1 MDLLVLLAAAFTALG
16 VFSAAVALQT
26 AAGDTRNSV
35 RTRMLDTGNAHSIER
50 LQLIVPRLASLS
62 PRGEKTALLLEQ
74 AGVAFTVTEF
84 LLLRTAVGVG
94 LAILFL
100 FVSSALDASSTI
112 GIVAAVIGFLVGY
125 WLPAHHMRDRKAK
138 RLRKLEDELLDAL
151 VSTSK
156 SLKAGVGLTQALEY
170 AGKEA
175 ADPLGQELARIVR
188 ELQLGADIEDVLD
201 QANRRLASSDFE
213 ILSAAIVIQRRV
225 GGNLSEILN
234 NTANTIRERKAIR
247 NELNALT
254 AKQRL
259 QGNASA
265 LIPVL
270 VAAFFF
276 FVNHDTARLLFTT
289 TTGHIALAVAIF
301 FEVLGIWMVRH
312 FSKIEV

>member
-1 MDLLVLLAAAFTALG
+1 
-16 VFSAAVALQT
+16 
-26 AAGDTRNSV
+26 
-35 RTRMLDTGNAHSIER
+35 LDG
-50 LQLIVPRLASLS
+50 
-62 PRGEKTALLLEQ
+62 G
-74 AGVAFTVTEF
+74 
-84 LLLRTAVGVG
+84 
-94 LAILFL
+94 
-100 FVSSALDASSTI
+100 STI
-112 GIVAAVIGFLVGY
+112 GILGAVIAFLVGY
-125 WLPAHHMRDRKAK
+125 RFPGHYMRDLRAK

-175 ADPLGQELARIVR
+175 ADPLGSELARIVR
-188 ELQLGADIEDVLD
+188 ELELGADIEDVLE
-201 QANRRLASSDFE
+201 QANRRLASPDFE
-213 ILSAAIVIQRRV
+213 IVSAAIVIQRRV

-265 LIPVL
+265 LIPVF
-270 VAAFFF
+270 VATFFF
-276 FVNHDTARLLFTT
+276 FVNHDTAKLLFTT
-289 TTGHIALAVAIF
+289 TTGHIALVVAIF